1 MPRRKL
7 GRESSPNHS
16 ETLLRCAT
24 ALEGSRD
31 VVGTG
36 LAKKVRGQVVGV
48 GGVLPLPHWD
58 CIPAPPH
65 TCPPPSSHG
74 GPNAHCPLWR
84 ELEPRQGCSPGRM
97 WLVDRCNHGSQHP
110 PTLHRS
116 LGPAPVITSGGRKE
130 GSPPGT
136 QALAPG
142 SLYCPCSLLSSLP
155 LPEPPHLAPL
165 QAPQAQGPALL
176 HPRTHCK
183 PAPGP
188 CPPLLEHKHAAAQ
201 RPIQPKAALPVSP
214 SPQHPG
220 LAAIPSRTMG
230 KCTHLG
236 ADRPGCIPSLAPTNC
251 VTLGKQFNLC
261 RLQFSHL

>member
-1 MPRRKL
+1 MLWGPAWQRRSGVRWWEL
-7 GRESSPNHS
+7 GECCPSLTGTASP
-16 ETLLRCAT
+16 
-24 ALEGSRD
+24 
-31 VVGTG
+31 
-36 LAKKVRGQVVGV
+36 
-48 GGVLPLPHWD
+48 
-58 CIPAPPH
+58 PPH
-65 TCPPPSSHG
+65 THAPPQAAMG
-74 GPNAHCPLWR
+74 GQMPTAPCGESWSQDR
-84 ELEPRQGCSPGRM
+84 AAAQGGCGWWIDVTMVAST
-97 WLVDRCNHGSQHP
+97 P